1 MKPVDGKYFGRW
13 GKLIRG
19 ECVTE
24 DVAESM
30 GTLFP
35 PGDVKKAGQRAK
47 AGGPQSR
54 SGFQISGHMCSSK
67 RDGNG

>member
-35 PGDVKKAGQRAK
+35 PGAVKSGATGQGR
-47 AGGPQSR
+47 GPAVEER
-54 SGFQISGHMCSSK
+54 ISNKWAHV
-67 RDGNG
+67 